1 MSKFTDFLNLFKW
14 DPVEDAEEEF
24 NIEKSLNENWDK
36 LDTKLKEYILK
47 LQTNKVD
54 KIEGKSLSTAD
65 YTNEEKNKLATI
77 ENNSQENIIEKIQKN
92 GVDLKIINKVVN
104 LILSKNDIGLNNV
117 DNTSD
122 LDKPLSNAAKEA
134 IKNRKP
140 TIELLTVSSTA
151 PSKCTIRD
159 KYYNT
164 TTSKIYTAIATN
176 TWGTEG
182 ENPSNLY
189 LYADLEHKELY
200 YYDET
205 DFKSYGSGKK
215 EIGYAD
221 EQLEGTEVILIEDS
235 DFAGEN
241 SVELAKVEQNL
252 TSNSENAVPS
262 VKAVNDDIKT
272 NIVTGQEIATN
283 EYIDGKRVYLK
294 SFKITS
300 LNDEMVVSN
309 SIDYVKELRATV
321 KDNSGG
327 SWRTIPWVYNSN
339 TFDKDFAGGILIN
352 SNGNVSFQAGVGLSA
367 IAKGYV
373 EVKYTKNT

>member
-47 LQTNKVD
+47 LQTDKVD

-65 YTNEEKNKLATI
+65 YTNEEKDKLATI

-122 LDKPLSNAAKEA
+122 LNKPLSNAAKEA

-140 TIELLTVSSTA
+140 AIELLTVSSTA
-151 PSKCTIRD
+151 PSTCVVGD

-164 TTSKIYTAIATN
+164 TTSKIYTATATN
-176 TWGTEG
+176 TWATTG
-182 ENPSNLY
+182 ENPSDLY

-200 YYDET
+200 YYDGT

-215 EIGYAD
+215 EIGYVGE
-221 EQLEGTEVILIEDS
+221 EQEGTEVILIEDS

-262 VKAVNDDIKT
+262 VKAVNDGIKT
-272 NIVTGQEIATN
+272 NIVTGQEVATN
-283 EYIDGKRVYLK
+283 EYIDGKRVYL
-294 SFKITS
+294 
-300 LNDEMVVSN
+300 N
-309 SIDYVKELRATV
+309 RATFTTPNAV
-321 KDNSGG
+321 DTWKAMI
-327 SWRTIPWVYNSN
+327 TIPANSEIVNSYQVYGTESNKYPFPFSNNNESMQIYYNSN
-339 TFDKDFAGGILIN
+339 DGTINVKVNFNYALNKD
-352 SNGNVSFQAGVGLSA
+352 
-367 IAKGYV
+367 GYII
-373 EVKYTKNT
+373 VKYTKNT